1 MMLWESMGFRGKMMF
16 SMFGL
21 SGLSA
26 LIFIVIMTV
35 TVGDI
40 TKTALER
47 ELGVLY
53 EDLKGNIDAEA
64 RRARSMAEVVAGN
77 AVVRSAFSS
86 GDREAL
92 SNMYAQDF
100 SELKKTTGVRQF
112 QFHQPPAT
120 SFFRVHKPEKYGDDL
135 SSFRKTVLQTNQY
148 KAPRTGLEKGVAG
161 IGIRGVVPIFSSNG
175 HVGSVEFGLSLGAD
189 FIKKAAAK
197 PGFDILLYVFNDEK
211 KLEPFAASLEGAS
224 IDDVILRGAIKE
236 SHVDPEFSIGSKTQG
251 MLAGPITDFSGD
263 VIGVAVLLLDNS
275 YYTSMKTSANWASFA
290 ALVMILFIASL
301 GVWVMYKSSAVPL
314 VALTEIITNVA
325 KGDVAGDDIYLN
337 RKDEIGQIA
346 NAVGVLRKAQIESK
360 KMVAEIA
367 TREQGDQERKER
379 LLKEESERERAEHE
393 AEEESRKK
401 QEAERKVMMEE
412 LASSFEKSV
421 QGIID
426 MVVETSSLLGDRA
439 KHLSELSAD
448 GVSKAEYGSR
458 AVEQASENMST
469 VASSTEEMA
478 ASVSEIT
485 RQVSQSSQSAQ
496 EAVSKGGD
504 AQDQIS
510 NLSTKVTSIDSVLK
524 LISEISE
531 QTNLL
536 ALNATIEAARA
547 GDAGRGFAVVAS
559 EVKVLANQT
568 AKAASDIQEQVEDM
582 QQSTHEAVDR
592 ISSVITLVNDFGNM
606 TSSIAAAV
614 EEQDAATKEIARSA
628 RLASDNSGEVSKNIA
643 GLTETVDET
652 GKVSSTFA
660 DVVNDLDGYV
670 KTLQES
676 TASFLQHIRKGG

>member
-1 MMLWESMGFRGKMMF
+1 MMLWENMGFRGKMMF

-64 RRARSMAEVVAGN
+64 MRAHSMAEVVAAN
-77 AVVRSAFSS
+77 TVVGSAFAS

-92 SNMYAQDF
+92 SNMYTQGF
-100 SELKKTTGVRQF
+100 PELKKTTGVRQF

-135 SSFRKTVLQTNQY
+135 SSFRKTVLQTNRD

-161 IGIRGVVPIFSSNG
+161 IGIRGVVPIFSTND

-189 FIKKAAAK
+189 FVKKAAAK
-197 PGFDILLYVFNDEK
+197 PGFDILLYVFNDK
-211 KLEPFAASLEGAS
+211 NKLEPFAASLEGVS
-224 IDDVILRGAIKE
+224 IDDAILKGAIKE
-236 SHVDPEFSIGSKTQG
+236 AHVDPDFSIGSKTQG
-251 MLAGPITDFSGD
+251 MLTGPITDFSGD

-314 VALTEIITNVA
+314 VALTEVITNVA
-325 KGDVAGDDIYLN
+325 QGDVAGDDIYLN
-337 RKDEIGQIA
+337 RKDEIGKIA
-346 NAVGVLRKAQIESK
+346 SAVGVLRKAQIESK

-367 TREQGDQERKER
+367 AREQEDQERKER
-379 LLKEESERERAEHE
+379 LLKEESERERAKRE

-421 QGIID
+421 QGIMD
-426 MVVETSSLLGDRA
+426 MVADTSSLLGNRA
-439 KHLSELSAD
+439 QHLSELSAD

-458 AVEQASENMST
+458 AVGQASENMST

-478 ASVSEIT
+478 SSVSEIT
-485 RQVSQSSQSAQ
+485 RQVSQSSESAQ

-510 NLSTKVTSIDSVLK
+510 NLSTKVASIDSVLN
-524 LISEISE
+524 LISDISE

-559 EVKVLANQT
+559 EVKMLANQT

-582 QQSTHEAVDR
+582 QQSTKEAVDQ
-592 ISSVITLVNDFGNM
+592 ISSVISLVNNFGDM
-606 TSSIAAAV
+606 TTGIAAAV
-614 EEQDAATKEIARSA
+614 EQQDAATKEIARSA
-628 RLASDNSGEVSKNIA
+628 RLASDNSEEVSKNIA
-643 GLTETVDET
+643 GLTENVDET

-660 DVVNDLDGYV
+660 DIVNDLDGYV
-670 KTLQES
+670 KSLQES
-676 TASFLQHIRKGG
+676 TASFLQHIRSS